1 MQKICF
7 LIYFYFY
14 IIIIFFFQASIYS
27 FQPERISWE
36 DPRRQIQAN
45 SISLLWWV
53 EWHHYKDVKFKGK
66 DYKMIL
72 SVSIFQLSFG
82 VCVLSRRA
90 MRLKKH

>member
-66 DYKMIL
+66 DYKIIL

-82 VCVLSRRA
+82 VCVLSCRA